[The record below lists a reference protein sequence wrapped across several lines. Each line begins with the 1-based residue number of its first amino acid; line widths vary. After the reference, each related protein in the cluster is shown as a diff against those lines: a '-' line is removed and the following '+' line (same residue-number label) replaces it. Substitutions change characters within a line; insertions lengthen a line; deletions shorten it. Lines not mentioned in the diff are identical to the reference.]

1 MNACFV
7 LSSEDVSH
15 AGGPKT
21 QREQNWQWQDRFL
34 LVLSAAFFRA
44 LAASGRKHQDIH
56 CHASV
61 RNNRSATPRSGLFR
75 RKKKDAASRLS
86 L

>member
-21 QREQNWQWQDRFL
+21 QPEQNWQWQDRFL
-34 LVLSAAFFRA
+34 LVLSAAFFSYA
-44 LAASGRKHQDIH
+44 GSQWEETSGYTLPCQRQKQPI
-56 CHASV
+56 CNAPV
-61 RNNRSATPRSGLFR
+61 WAVPQEEERCR
-75 RKKKDAASRLS
+75 
-86 L
+86 